1 MQVKGYQV
9 SPTEV
14 EGVILRV
21 PGVQEVSVVGVPHTV
36 FGEAPRAFIVRMEG
50 SEVTEEEVQEVLAE
64 ELAAYKGLAGGI
76 VWMDELPKSAAGK
89 VLRRELAEL

>member
-36 FGEAPRAFIVRMEG
+36 FGEAPRAFIVRTAG
-50 SEVTEEEVQEVLAE
+50 SEVTEYEVHAVMEE
-64 ELAAYKGLAGGI
+64 ELAVYKGLAGGM
-76 VWMDELPKSAAGK
+76 VWVEELPKSPTGK
-89 VLRRELAEL
+89 VLRKELREM

>member
-21 PGVQEVSVVGVPHTV
+21 PGVQEVSVVGVPHPV
-36 FGEAPRAFIVRMEG
+36 FGEAPRAFIVRAAG
-50 SEVTEEEVQEVLAE
+50 SKVTEEEVHIVMEE
-64 ELAAYKGLAGGI
+64 ELAVYKGLAGGM
-76 VWMDELPKSAAGK
+76 VWMDELPKSPTGK
-89 VLRRELAEL
+89 VLRKELREL